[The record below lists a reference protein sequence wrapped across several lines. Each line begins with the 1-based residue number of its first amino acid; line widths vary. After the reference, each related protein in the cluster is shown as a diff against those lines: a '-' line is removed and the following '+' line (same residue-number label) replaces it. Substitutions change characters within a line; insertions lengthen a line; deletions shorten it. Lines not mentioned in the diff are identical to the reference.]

1 MPPFLVV
8 KKTKVT
14 VPVAGAGVG
23 KRRTYRASANPD
35 KVEAAIAHFKT
46 KIYTD
51 ANISRGPNGYYTW
64 LLKDLTDGGSVLVA
78 GNTRTNQELG
88 TLHKNMDDFT
98 GPGTVVAAG
107 EFSKEG
113 DDILFN
119 LQSGTYMKR
128 AIRTPEIRDEI
139 AARAISEFVRK
150 AGLRPAFK
158 MGGGGDSE
166 LAGAP
171 MIDIA
176 DIRTEAANIENYN
189 RFLSASF
196 SPSDSPIPSGSI

>member
-8 KKTKVT
+8 KHTKLT
-14 VPVAGAGVG
+14 VPVAGAG
-23 KRRTYRASANPD
+23 KRRTYRAPKDAA
-35 KVEAAIAHFKT
+35 KIEAAIAHFKT

-51 ANISRGPNGYYTW
+51 ENISRGPNGYYTW
-64 LLKDLTDGGSVLVA
+64 LLKDLDDGGSVLAA

-88 TLHKNMDDFT
+88 TLHKNLDDFT
-98 GPGTVVAAG
+98 GRGTVVAAG

-113 DDILFN
+113 DNILFN

-128 AIRTPEIRDEI
+128 AVRTTAIRDEI
-139 AARAISEFVRK
+139 VARSIAEFVRK

-158 MGGGGDSE
+158 MGGEGSE

-171 MIDIA
+171 MIDLA
-176 DIRTEAANIENYN
+176 NIRTEAPNIENYD

>member
-14 VPVAGAGVG
+14 VPVAGVG
-23 KRRTYRASANPD
+23 KRRTYRASVNPD

-64 LLKDLTDGGSVLVA
+64 LLKDLEDGGSVLAA

-88 TLHKNMDDFT
+88 TLHKNLDDFT
-98 GPGTVVAAG
+98 GRGTVVAAG

-158 MGGGGDSE
+158 MGGEGDSE

-171 MIDIA
+171 MIDNA
-176 DIRTEAANIENYN
+176 DIRTEAANIANYD